1 MAFFVPVPL
10 RPTLSTQ
17 HLAGAAPATALC
29 ALRWLERGLVPAP
42 QARLSPRRRL
52 CHPPSARTGWLV
64 SRVPVWPSG
73 CGEHPGLVGVSVA
86 GWEAAC
92 GGSGVGGWEGAAR
105 GAERAGWMS
114 AHFGPLLSEVAL
126 AVDVKEEVSWQKEK
140 IERVVQFPPINNPGG
155 HGYLL
160 VGGSACSPAGSWE
173 SSPSVGVVISE
184 APLPPPHEGASWPPG
199 RGQSG
204 PLSPGEHQ
212 RQRLGPFGEAGRQHG
227 RMGSLPWLG
236 TWAVNSGGACS
247 PLGMKRLH
255 WEGAGPLGALWP
267 CPPVSCRAQTELGQP
282 RVWQNAS
289 SRWALVVL
297 FREPGERSPDPRPGA
312 RLSSPELT
320 ATPIVT

>member
-1 MAFFVPVPL
+1 MAGAGSGPCTTSSSL
-10 RPTLSTQ
+10 PTAPTVSSAISPNG
-17 HLAGAAPATALC
+17 LAGFSGSRLAFGVRRAP
-29 ALRWLERGLVPAP
+29 RPRG
-42 QARLSPRRRL
+42 
-52 CHPPSARTGWLV
+52 
-64 SRVPVWPSG
+64 
-73 CGEHPGLVGVSVA
+73 GECCWV
-86 GWEAAC
+86 
-92 GGSGVGGWEGAAR
+92 GGSVWRERSGGWEGAAR

-199 RGQSG
+199 RGQNG

-227 RMGSLPWLG
+227 RMGSLLWLG
-236 TWAVNSGGACS
+236 TWALNSGGACS
-247 PLGMKRLH
+247 PMGMKRLH

-282 RVWQNAS
+282 RV
-289 SRWALVVL
+289 
-297 FREPGERSPDPRPGA
+297 
-312 RLSSPELT
+312 
-320 ATPIVT
+320 